1 MRNWVRENKIL
12 VILNGAVLIF
22 LSIAWVVYSVYGHEF
37 IKAMYEGR
45 AIGFLNAIIEGQDR
59 NPLEQYLRHTDRVM
73 GIGFVIVVA
82 VSLVVSASARFISRD
97 YIRPLALAGIFVG
110 LAMASKFSA
119 LYLIPIFA
127 VVAVTHVYSRVYGG
141 DRWPRRSKM
150 GTVATLFCSLMV
162 MSVIAVLI
170 LVVTYGVINVD
181 ALLNGLWLTFS
192 RIHKGRGVYLMGE
205 YLDRGSLLYF
215 PLAFVI
221 KTPTALL
228 GLIAM
233 VLIWYRKINPEPKQ
247 AFKRD
252 LVLLVPAGVILGMA
266 MGARI
271 NIGIRYIL
279 PIYPLLFVFVGQ
291 VTNMSWGPIRKYGVI
306 GGLVGWFVISSL
318 FISPHYLAYFNEL
331 VGGPD
336 RGHQYLLDS
345 NIDWGQD
352 LKLLSMYVKEH
363 NIDKIHLAYFGWDSC
378 ANRGIKCEQ
387 LGCSPRAG
395 VLAVSVNNLVGLYP
409 AMAKCLAWL
418 REFKPIK
425 KIGYSIFV
433 YNLEENDMARLGKK

>member
-1 MRNWVRENKIL
+1 
-12 VILNGAVLIF
+12 
-22 LSIAWVVYSVYGHEF
+22 
-37 IKAMYEGR
+37 
-45 AIGFLNAIIEGQDR
+45 
-59 NPLEQYLRHTDRVM
+59 
-73 GIGFVIVVA
+73 
-82 VSLVVSASARFISRD
+82 
-97 YIRPLALAGIFVG
+97 
-110 LAMASKFSA
+110 
-119 LYLIPIFA
+119 
-127 VVAVTHVYSRVYGG
+127 
-141 DRWPRRSKM
+141 
-150 GTVATLFCSLMV
+150 
-162 MSVIAVLI
+162 
-170 LVVTYGVINVD
+170 
-181 ALLNGLWLTFS
+181 
-192 RIHKGRGVYLMGE
+192 
-205 YLDRGSLLYF
+205 
-215 PLAFVI
+215 
-221 KTPTALL
+221 
-228 GLIAM
+228 
-233 VLIWYRKINPEPKQ
+233 
-247 AFKRD
+247 
-252 LVLLVPAGVILGMA
+252 
-266 MGARI
+266 
-271 NIGIRYIL
+271 
-279 PIYPLLFVFVGQ
+279 
-291 VTNMSWGPIRKYGVI
+291 MSWGPIRKYGVI